1 MIFRKKTY
9 RTYYVHAC
17 LMIIAKLT
25 YFQAMA
31 VFIKTCGFKNTAKLI
46 WQYPAMILTPIF
58 SFWTIGPKKTRS
70 TTKSGCGCYTSN
82 DMRIGVSFFYT
93 FINIFITIIG
103 NYLFRLITT
112 QKLMGDVIVIS
123 IFYIFALVYTSML
136 TCIKKSK
143 GKSILCGVPL
153 LKMQYFDINE
163 WDVIKEGENPKHDQ
177 DFKMSEYFQENT

>member
-1 MIFRKKTY
+1 MISRKKNY
-9 RTYYVHAC
+9 CTYYVHAY

-46 WQYPAMILTPIF
+46 WQYPAMLLTPLM
-58 SFWTIGPKKTRS
+58 SFWTMGPKKTES
-70 TTKSGCGCYTSN
+70 TKKSFFGCYSSN

-112 QKLMGDVIVIS
+112 DKLMGDVIVIS
-123 IFYIFALVYTSML
+123 IFYFFALVCTSIL

-163 WDVIKEGENPKHDQ
+163 WDVIKEDEHPEHDQ
-177 DFKMSEYFQENT
+177 DFEMS